1 MPSYSVRK
9 LLKNLITNYMKKEN
23 FIRECLNTAEIL
35 ENLKNELLNVNN
47 FDYQLTR
54 LIKQI
59 NQNNCRIEIQSI
71 DNNGIC
77 FVARNQ
83 DRIKYPKMII
93 TFWEKAIKKDM
104 LIVYK
109 DNTIMYKNQYY
120 DKDYSIDDI
129 IEAIELQQSNCY
141 GTTI

>member
-1 MPSYSVRK
+1 
-9 LLKNLITNYMKKEN
+9 MKKEN

-35 ENLKNELLNVNN
+35 ENLKNELLNVDN
-47 FDYQLTR
+47 FDYQLTK
-54 LIKQI
+54 LIQQI
-59 NQNNCRIEIQSI
+59 NQYNYRIEIQNI
-71 DNNGIC
+71 ENNGIC

-83 DRIKYPKMII
+83 NMIKYPKMII

-109 DNTIMYKNQYY
+109 DNTIMYQNEYY
-120 DKDYSIDDI
+120 GKDYSIDDI
-129 IEAIELQQSNCY
+129 IEAVELQQNNCY

>member
-1 MPSYSVRK
+1 
-9 LLKNLITNYMKKEN
+9 MKKEN

-83 DRIKYPKMII
+83 DRIKFPKN
-93 TFWEKAIKKDM
+93 D
-104 LIVYK
+104 
-109 DNTIMYKNQYY
+109 YY
-120 DKDYSIDDI
+120 FLGKSY
-129 IEAIELQQSNCY
+129 
-141 GTTI
+141 